1 MLEPSELN
9 GLSQEEMQKAY
20 TELFE
25 KNQEIVKKLEW
36 VCQNSVYRIRRERAE
51 PFDYF
56 AMYCGNG
63 LSFLDERSPTL
74 EGIVEIAME
83 HKKRLDEKEA
93 IKEAKIQANKNK
105 WSQ

>member
-9 GLSQEEMQKAY
+9 GLSQEEIQKAY

-36 VCQNSVYRIRRERAE
+36 VCQNSVYRFRRERNE
-51 PFDYF
+51 PFNYF
-56 AMYCGNG
+56 VMYCGNG
-63 LSFLDERSPTL
+63 ISFIDENSPTL

-93 IKEAKIQANKNK
+93 IREAEILAKKNR
-105 WSQ
+105 WS

>member
-1 MLEPSELN
+1 MLEPSELS

-25 KNQEIVKKLEW
+25 KNQEILKKLEW
-36 VCQNSVYRIRRERAE
+36 VCQNSVYRIRKESKE

-63 LSFLDERSPTL
+63 LCFLDERSPTL
-74 EGIVEIAME
+74 DGIIEIAMA

-93 IKEAKIQANKNK
+93 EREAERQAKKNR
-105 WSQ
+105 WDD